1 LTGSNF
7 SSANDALL
15 KPLHLL
21 RWFFYVVPSTGWSV
35 KSVKLFLK
43 PFSGKII
50 SKEYTFNS
58 EHEIR
63 LKYYFVKSVKL
74 FLKPFSGKNNSN
86 RIHLE
91 FTSW

>member
-1 LTGSNF
+1 MKL
-7 SSANDALL
+7 AAALPL
-15 KPLHLL
+15 KVSGVFAFRHHTENNTHMHPKKHEIWLFWVLL
-21 RWFFYVVPSTGWSV
+21 YFPMEDV

-74 FLKPFSGKNNSN
+74 FFKVRK
-86 RIHLE
+86 
-91 FTSW
+91 